1 MLAEVRKLDFLLLT
15 VSGST
20 DFGLLEMVL
29 SSTPAV
35 RSGVKVL
42 CLAWSLSGG
51 ESGERAGEASLVE
64 KVTYQVETEVWIVWR
79 VVVVLSWVVTIE
91 GIMSETH
98 QHQVRGVLRHESPG
112 PGLVWRD

>member
-1 MLAEVRKLDFLLLT
+1 MLAEVRKSDFLLLT

-20 DFGLLEMVL
+20 DFGLLEIAL

-42 CLAWSLSGG
+42 CFAWSLSGG
-51 ESGERAGEASLVE
+51 ESEQRTGEASLVWR
-64 KVTYQVETEVWIVWR
+64 VTYQVETEVWIVRR

-98 QHQVRGVLRHESPG
+98 QRQVRGVLRHESAG
-112 PGLVWRD
+112 PGLVGQD